1 MSDNHSKELRK
12 ILEDIVTEHQ
22 KSGTIT
28 TEELS
33 AVIPGDVF
41 QDDIKAELISVYLD
55 GKGIK
60 IVDPPKKTPETNY
73 KELGKILEDIV
84 AEHQGT
90 GTITTEELSAVIPDD
105 VFQDAVKAER
115 VSLYLDSKGIKLVDP
130 PKKTKKAIRIVNDTS
145 LVQEDTSSASDSAEK
160 KALETSANVKKDNKK
175 EGKSVKPEKKVNVKS
190 EGETSKSKTLPMAV
204 SQANSSLN
212 SDNHLSA
219 TSTPSNHAELEGT
232 SSVEVAP
239 VSLVESDVFEADMA
253 SDILSETDIDH
264 AASPLLPDSKPK
276 TENVS
281 KKKEAKSKKA
291 DVNKADKKQTDKSEK
306 KSAKSEKKV
315 SISKPIVSEEIVDVT
330 AGVPNDAIQ
339 STTAQASVMKT
350 ESIPSDFRA
359 SQNAASTNAKD
370 ADTSETTNVETV
382 ATAKTSQSAQSHVS
396 TKESSSAS
404 KSSAKY
410 DSQDSVDLKQTFK
423 SIEDNKRNKLK
434 EIDSALKL
442 KFKEIDASLK
452 TDNKAAETEKDAAR
466 KAVPMAEKELDK
478 AQKTNDRFSTK
489 AVSLKA
495 KLAEVEAKETDIEN
509 APSEKWLKLKE
520 EAEKAA
526 QEAAEA
532 KTAFEAAKKA
542 LDTARREADKAEKSY
557 SKAIEKALKDADKAK
572 KAAEKDAVEARKM
585 LDKEIEKAKKEAEKQ
600 SEKAKKEADRKL
612 AKSEKQSAQDRKEA
626 KKAAE
631 EAKKKKAK
639 EAKKAAKLQ
648 RKEAKLAQKEA
659 EKAEKK
665 AKKEAEKE
673 AKLAQKE
680 AEKAEKKAKKEAE
693 KAEKKAKK
701 EAEKASANAQKSKKT
716 NKDHG
721 STNKK
726 KVNKTSK
733 EISEN
738 VIPSE
743 PDMPKVQQLRT
754 NTGLPDQNAGEMSDD
769 FLADD
774 ILEDD
779 GEFDSSESFP
789 HEGGSINFEDEY
801 ESAGDDNGELD
812 DLDDDGAR
820 EEEEADNA
828 AEDNAEDANDAEFV
842 ASADGSDAEDGKDKD
857 KNADPVRMYLH
868 RMGGVPLLD
877 RDGEVEIAI
886 KIEEGEQS
894 ILNVLLQSK
903 FGVREI
909 IGIAERV
916 RRGKLKMRD
925 VLRDFETDYSD
936 RKDDEITQEFID
948 HVDEIR
954 ALNRTIH
961 RLEKRLI
968 DCDGISTLYI
978 ERTRGSLERYRR
990 TMYKLM
996 LQIRLS
1002 KKLSER
1008 LVAKLK
1014 GMIEQLDNAER
1025 EIRRC
1030 EREAAVKSCKEII
1043 RIAHELR
1050 VNPQQTDNILY
1061 GRRFTADKAFNYE
1074 SIVQKQ
1080 LQAIQSVEEESS
1092 ICSDALRLTYSQIQ
1106 VGQRIAEKAKS
1117 ELIEANLRLVVSIAK
1132 KYTNRGLQFLDL
1144 IQEGNIGL
1152 MKAVDKFEYKRGYKF
1167 STYATWWIRQAITRA
1182 IADQARTIRIPV
1194 HMIETI
1200 NKLVRTTRVLAQEL
1214 GREPSPEEIAAKME
1228 LPVDK
1233 VRKVLKIGK
1242 EPISLET
1249 PIGEEEDS
1257 HLGDFIEDKS
1267 VTSPS
1272 EAVIQMDLQERT
1284 REVLRTLTQREE
1296 KVLRM
1301 RFGIGEKSD
1310 HTLEEVGQDFDV
1322 TRERIRQIEAKALR
1336 KLRHPTRAKI
1346 LKPFVDN

>member
-28 TEELS
+28 REELS

-190 EGETSKSKTLPMAV
+190 EGETSKSKTLPVAV
-204 SQANSSLN
+204 SQMNSSLN

-219 TSTPSNHAELEGT
+219 TSTPSNHTELEGT

-239 VSLVESDVFEADMA
+239 VSLVEPDVFEADMA

-264 AASPLLPDSKPK
+264 AASPLLPDSQSK

-339 STTAQASVMKT
+339 STTAQASVMET

-404 KSSAKY
+404 KSNAKY
-410 DSQDSVDLKQTFK
+410 DSQDSVVELSDDSFDLKQTFK

-478 AQKTNDRFSTK
+478 AQKTNDRFLTK

-600 SEKAKKEADRKL
+600 SEKAKKEAEKQSEKAKKEADRKL

-648 RKEAKLAQKEA
+648 RKEAKLAQ
-659 EKAEKK
+659 
-665 AKKEAEKE
+665 
-673 AKLAQKE
+673 
-680 AEKAEKKAKKEAE
+680 KEAE

-812 DLDDDGAR
+812 DLDDDSAR

-842 ASADGSDAEDGKDKD
+842 ASADDSDAEDGKDKD

-968 DCDGISTLYI
+968 DCDGMSTLYI

-1167 STYATWWIRQAITRA
+1167 STYATW
-1182 IADQARTIRIPV
+1182 
-1194 HMIETI
+1194 
-1200 NKLVRTTRVLAQEL
+1200 
-1214 GREPSPEEIAAKME
+1214 
-1228 LPVDK
+1228 
-1233 VRKVLKIGK
+1233 
-1242 EPISLET
+1242 
-1249 PIGEEEDS
+1249 
-1257 HLGDFIEDKS
+1257 
-1267 VTSPS
+1267 
-1272 EAVIQMDLQERT
+1272 
-1284 REVLRTLTQREE
+1284 
-1296 KVLRM
+1296 
-1301 RFGIGEKSD
+1301 
-1310 HTLEEVGQDFDV
+1310 
-1322 TRERIRQIEAKALR
+1322 
-1336 KLRHPTRAKI
+1336 
-1346 LKPFVDN
+1346 

>member
-190 EGETSKSKTLPMAV
+190 EGETSKSKTLPVAV
-204 SQANSSLN
+204 SQMNSSLN

-219 TSTPSNHAELEGT
+219 TSTPSNHTELEGT

-239 VSLVESDVFEADMA
+239 VSLVEPDVFEADMA

-264 AASPLLPDSKPK
+264 AASPLLPDSQSK

-315 SISKPIVSEEIVDVT
+315 SISKPIVSEEIIDVT

-339 STTAQASVMKT
+339 STTAQASVMET

-359 SQNAASTNAKD
+359 SQNAASANAKD

-410 DSQDSVDLKQTFK
+410 DSQDSVVELSDDSFDLKQTFK

-478 AQKTNDRFSTK
+478 AQKTNDRFLTK

-665 AKKEAEKE
+665 AKKEAEK
-673 AKLAQKE
+673 
-680 AEKAEKKAKKEAE
+680 
-693 KAEKKAKK
+693 
-701 EAEKASANAQKSKKT
+701 ASANAQKSKKT

-812 DLDDDGAR
+812 DLDDDSAR

-842 ASADGSDAEDGKDKD
+842 ASADDSDAEDGKDKD

-968 DCDGISTLYI
+968 DCDGMSTLYI